1 MATDTEILDQ
11 FRKAVTPELSA
22 EALEAVKIRF
32 LGRNGSLKA
41 YMEEIRKAEP
51 GRKAELG
58 RKANE
63 LKQSIESTLE
73 ELKERKARVGAPV
86 AKAVLGED
94 LTLPGTGIPA
104 GARHPITQVTE
115 EIVDIFARMGFT
127 PAGVLPFEGPEIE
140 TEEFNFEALNI
151 PLDHAAR
158 DPFDTFYI
166 GEKRLLRSHTTPVQ
180 IHHMLANDPPVRI
193 VMPGRVFRPD
203 TIDARHH
210 NVFHQLDGL
219 AVEPGISF
227 ADLKGVMEA
236 FVKAC
241 FGPSRKM
248 RLRPSF
254 FPFTEPSAEVDM
266 SCICDAK
273 GCAFC
278 SGKGWIEILG
288 CGLVHENVFGW
299 VDDRREK
306 AGKARAYDPEKV
318 SGFAWGMGVERVA
331 SLKYGIP
338 DVRLFYQNDL
348 RFLRQF

>member
-1 MATDTEILDQ
+1 MSDRIEEISRQ
-11 FRKAVTPELSA
+11 FDADLAAVSTA
-22 EALEAVKIRF
+22 EALEAVRVRYA
-32 LGRNGSLKA
+32 GRNGLLKA
-41 YMEEIRKAEP
+41 VLEEIGKAEP
-51 GRKAELG
+51 ARRAALG
-58 RKANE
+58 KGANL
-63 LKQSIESTLE
+63 LKKRVEEALESAKSRL
-73 ELKERKARVGAPV
+73 GAPTV
-86 AKAVLGED
+86 KAASGED
-94 LTLPGTGIPA
+94 LTLPGTGVVP
-104 GARHPITQVTE
+104 GTRHPITQVMD
-115 EIVDIFARMGFT
+115 EIVDIFARMGFSA
-127 PAGVLPFEGPEIE
+127 AGVLPADGPEIE

-158 DPFDTFYI
+158 DPFDTFYV
-166 GEKRLLRSHTTPVQ
+166 GEKRVLRSHTTPIQ
-180 IHHMLANDPPVRI
+180 ARHMLVNDPPVRI

-210 NVFHQLDGL
+210 NVFHQVDGL
-219 AVEPGISF
+219 AVEAGISF
-227 ADLKGVMEA
+227 ADLKGVMET

-241 FGPSRKM
+241 FGPTRKM

-278 SGKGWIEILG
+278 SGRGWIEILG
-288 CGLVHENVFGW
+288 CGLVHENVFRW

-306 AGKARAYDPEKV
+306 SGKPRAYDPEV
-318 SGFAWGMGVERVA
+318 ISGFAWGMGVERIA

-338 DVRLFYQNDL
+338 DIRLLYQNDL